1 MDGSIVRLR
10 LECQPVGYECL
21 LHASLFGQDITQI
34 ILRHRI
40 VRFVA
45 QSLMKCRGG
54 VIQFLKECAIENNK
68 ITWPD
73 RAQVIR
79 ETWSVLVLV
88 TALTLIVLGVDW
100 ILGNAVFGPIEH
112 WARLYGAG
120 FGRG

>member
-1 MDGSIVRLR
+1 MMVEDSQKTEEKQDEAPQAVKPAQG
-10 LECQPVGYECL
+10 
-21 LHASLFGQDITQI
+21 HAHAGQAI
-34 ILRHRI
+34 
-40 VRFVA
+40 
-45 QSLMKCRGG
+45 KGGG